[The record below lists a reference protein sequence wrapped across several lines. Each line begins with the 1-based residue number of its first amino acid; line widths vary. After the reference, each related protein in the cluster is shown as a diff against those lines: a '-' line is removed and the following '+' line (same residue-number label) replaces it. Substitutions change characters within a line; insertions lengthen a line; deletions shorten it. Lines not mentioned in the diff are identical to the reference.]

1 MSQEPDMRLLLSG
14 ISVLVVD
21 DNLETLELFDL
32 FLTQSGAT
40 VATAITVET
49 ALKTMKEFFPD
60 ILITDLK
67 LPDGNGYALLDLV
80 RNLQS
85 GSSKVIPA
93 IAVTGY
99 STRLAAPSDSQGA
112 VSFGFQKFLVKPVN
126 IDELLATIAEL
137 TRSAAQGVH
146 PI

>member
-1 MSQEPDMRLLLSG
+1 MRLLLSG

>member
-1 MSQEPDMRLLLSG
+1 MSKELDMRLLLSG

-49 ALKTMKEFFPD
+49 ALKTMEEFFPD

-67 LPDGNGYALLDLV
+67 LPDGNGYALLDMV

-85 GSSKVIPA
+85 G
-93 IAVTGY
+93 
-99 STRLAAPSDSQGA
+99 
-112 VSFGFQKFLVKPVN
+112 
-126 IDELLATIAEL
+126 
-137 TRSAAQGVH
+137 
-146 PI
+146 